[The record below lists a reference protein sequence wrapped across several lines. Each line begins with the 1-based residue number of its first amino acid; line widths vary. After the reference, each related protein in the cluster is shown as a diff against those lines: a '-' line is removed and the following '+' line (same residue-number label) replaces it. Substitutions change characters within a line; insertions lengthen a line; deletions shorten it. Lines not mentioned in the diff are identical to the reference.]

1 MPSFSFFRRAIPVAG
16 LALVCLAAV
25 TGAPAAP
32 EVAPANSGPAALPGF
47 ACYEARFSPLRSP
60 TLRIADSFGRRTTT
74 LAAAVSYCAPA
85 AAPGVATVSG
95 APVHLACH
103 SLSDRT
109 LAPVGLQLAGP
120 FGRVRTTLV
129 GAQSLC
135 TPASVTT
142 GGALSAPPDWLDDF
156 ACYATEQQPASARP
170 LSVADRFGVFQDL
183 LGRVVSVCAPASVD
197 GSRLHGRA
205 LLVCRELTSEARA
218 RPAIVRS
225 RYALLKASPGRRRQ
239 LCVPS
244 SRLPE
249 S

>member
-1 MPSFSFFRRAIPVAG
+1 MPSFSFLRRALPLAG

-32 EVAPANSGPAALPGF
+32 AVPSAAAAQAALPGF

-85 AAPGVATVSG
+85 AAPGVATVTG

-103 SLSDRT
+103 SLADRT
-109 LAPVGLQLAGP
+109 LSPVGLQLAGP
-120 FGRVRTTLV
+120 FGRLRATLV
-129 GAQSLC
+129 GAQTLC

-142 GGALSAPPDWLDDF
+142 GGGLSAPPAGIDDF
-156 ACYATEQQPASARP
+156 ACYATERQAASRRP
-170 LSVADRFGVFQDL
+170 LAVADRFGVFQDL
-183 LGRVVSVCAPASVD
+183 LGRVVSVCSPASVD
-197 GSRLHGRA
+197 GSRLHGHA
-205 LLVCRELTSEARA
+205 FLVCHELISEARA

-225 RYALLKASPGRRRQ
+225 RFALLKASPGLRRQ

-244 SRLPE
+244 SRL
-249 S
+249 